1 MVQRLFGTLT
11 APIRGLHQAAYLLAG
26 LTFASQLLA
35 LLRDRIFAGAFG
47 AGETLD
53 LYYAAFKIPDL
64 VFALVASL
72 VSAYVIIPRIAGDKG
87 ENARALLSQAASF
100 LVIGGGVI
108 CSALFF
114 VMPQALFL
122 AFPDF
127 ASSPRADEFVALA
140 RLLLIQP
147 ILLGLSG
154 ILASVTQ
161 VHRRFLLFALS
172 PILYNIGIIVGAL
185 FLYPTMGLP
194 GIGVGVVLGSIAHL
208 LINVPVVVGAKVFPR
223 FVVPSPSVL
232 LGLMKDSVPR
242 SLALSMGAATTFAL
256 TALAAVT
263 GTGGISILSLASNL
277 EAVPLSLIG
286 ASYATAAFPVLAKEM
301 NDGHLQAFAATLA
314 AAARHLIFW
323 SAILAVL
330 TIVLRAHIV
339 RIVLGTG
346 AFNWDDTRLTAAVL
360 GLLALA
366 LVAQGIVLL
375 AARAF
380 YAAGR
385 SWMPFC
391 IQIIGLVIS
400 LGAAAGTLAL
410 AHTYPFV
417 RDFIEALMRV
427 EGVPGSDILFIA
439 LGAALGQLVMGA
451 LAIATLRTVAPGVA
465 SSLARPILEG
475 TGAAI
480 VGGAVAYGALLLMGN
495 IAPLSTLLIV
505 LAQGVAAGMVGVV
518 AAAGVLFLLENKEFR
533 DICTSF
539 SRIML
544 PKTPLY
550 SPTLDDRTN
559 T

>member
-26 LTFASQLLA
+26 LTLASQLLA

-72 VSAYVIIPRIAGDKG
+72 VSAYVLIPRIAGAKR
-87 ENARALLSQAASF
+87 EETQKLLSHAASF
-100 LVIGGGVI
+100 LLVGGGII
-108 CSALFF
+108 CAVLAF
-114 VMPQALFL
+114 VMPSVLF
-122 AFPDF
+122 AFFPGF
-127 ASSPRADEFVALA
+127 KESTRADEFVLLA
-140 RLLLIQP
+140 QLLLVQP

-161 VHRRFLLFALS
+161 VHRRFLLYALS
-172 PILYNIGIIVGAL
+172 PILYNLGIIVGAV
-185 FLYPTMGLP
+185 FLYPSMGLP
-194 GIGVGVVLGSIAHL
+194 GIGAGVILGSIAHL
-208 LINVPVVVGAKVFPR
+208 AINIPVVAGAKVFPR
-223 FVVPSPSVL
+223 LTMPSRGVL
-232 LGLMKDSVPR
+232 ASLVKDSVPR
-242 SLALSMGAATTFAL
+242 SLALSMGAATMFAL

-263 GTGGISILSLASNL
+263 GAGGIAVFSLAGNL

-301 NDGHLQAFAATLA
+301 NEGNKAAFAATLA

-360 GLLALA
+360 GILAFA
-366 LVAQGIVLL
+366 LVSQGIVLL

-385 SWMPFC
+385 SWLPFV
-391 IQIIGLVIS
+391 IQVVGLVIS
-400 LGAAAGTLAL
+400 LGAAAGTLWL
-410 AHTYPFV
+410 AHTSLIFK
-417 RDFIEALMRV
+417 DFFEALMRV
-427 EGVPGSDILFIA
+427 TDVPGTDILFIA
-439 LGAALGQLVMGA
+439 LGAMLGQLVMGA
-451 LAIATLRTVAPGVA
+451 IALATLRKVAPDE
-465 SSLARPILEG
+465 RIYE
-475 TGAAI
+475 
-480 VGGAVAYGALLLMGN
+480 
-495 IAPLSTLLIV
+495 TL
-505 LAQGVAAGMVGVV
+505 
-518 AAAGVLFLLENKEFR
+518 
-533 DICTSF
+533 
-539 SRIML
+539 
-544 PKTPLY
+544 P
-550 SPTLDDRTN
+550 
-559 T
+559 